1 MSESNDKAPVPRQ
14 CFEDLGFE
22 LPEEAFS
29 FYVEGSR
36 IVFNVQELEEIGCS
50 FMVRE
55 TQEEFPLS
63 DEQLK
68 KLRDQCRD
76 AKDIA
81 SCGILN
87 ALSCSKTCTA
97 MAIKNEMPWT
107 HVHDTHGGDLHIVS
121 KKKKNSIAAKE

>member
-14 CFEDLGFE
+14 FFEDLGFE

-63 DEQLK
+63 EEQLK
-68 KLRDQCRD
+68 KLRDAGYDSPEGFLTSDRVVPNFFFCMRM
-76 AKDIA
+76 I
-81 SCGILN
+81 
-87 ALSCSKTCTA
+87 
-97 MAIKNEMPWT
+97 
-107 HVHDTHGGDLHIVS
+107 
-121 KKKKNSIAAKE
+121 

>member
-14 CFEDLGFE
+14 FFEDLGFE

-50 FMVRE
+50 FMIRE

-63 DEQLK
+63 EEQLK
-68 KLRDQCRD
+68 KLRDAGYD
-76 AKDIA
+76 
-81 SCGILN
+81 SPEGFLIL
-87 ALSCSKTCTA
+87 
-97 MAIKNEMPWT
+97 
-107 HVHDTHGGDLHIVS
+107 
-121 KKKKNSIAAKE
+121 